1 MLLGPAPRD
10 DRASCSSRQCPRRAC
25 KHDFLAG
32 GLTVADPYRVP
43 KFKIWSAPWVMAG
56 FAGVVHDAADTKQK
70 GRRRE
75 GKQQ

>member
-1 MLLGPAPRD
+1 
-10 DRASCSSRQCPRRAC
+10 
-25 KHDFLAG
+25 
-32 GLTVADPYRVP
+32 VADDPYRVP